1 LTDPTKS
8 APLLAAIRDALAN
21 TPTAHPIIGGEERPR
36 DTKPIKNPADRLTTI
51 GEASDA
57 TDDDMKDAL
66 AIAAEAQ
73 PEWDGMRGA
82 ARAAILERA
91 ADLYEQNRALLIGL
105 VVREGG
111 RTVINAQN
119 ELREAVDLLR
129 YYAKLARE
137 DFETPRKLPGP
148 AGEANALSLHG
159 RGVFAAI
166 SPWNFP
172 LAIFSGEVAGGLAS
186 GNAVMAK
193 PSEQTRLIAAAAI
206 RLMHEAG
213 VPRNVLHLVPGRG
226 SRFGK
231 VILPDARLAGVV
243 FTGSTET
250 GHVIHR
256 TLAARDGLMP
266 VLIAETGGLNAM
278 IVDSTALPEQVARDV
293 LASAFDSAGQRCSSL
308 RILFVQEDVAA
319 RMEEIITGAMD
330 ELKLGD
336 PMDLATDIGPVIDE
350 ESRAALMVH
359 AEHMKRDATLL
370 RALPIPAELKNGT
383 FFAPHAFRLK
393 DSRQLTREVFGPILH
408 IVHYEAGHLDKVCEQ
423 INATGYGLT
432 LGVHSR
438 IDETA
443 EFVRDHV
450 RVGNVYVNRNQIGAV
465 VEAQPFGGEGLSG
478 TGPKAG
484 GPHYLHRFATE
495 RTYTVNTTATGGNA
509 ALLTLGE
516 A

>member
-1 LTDPTKS
+1 
-8 APLLAAIRDALAN
+8 
-21 TPTAHPIIGGEERPR
+21 
-36 DTKPIKNPADRLTTI
+36 
-51 GEASDA
+51 
-57 TDDDMKDAL
+57 
-66 AIAAEAQ
+66 
-73 PEWDGMRGA
+73 
-82 ARAAILERA
+82 
-91 ADLYEQNRALLIGL
+91 
-105 VVREGG
+105 
-111 RTVINAQN
+111 
-119 ELREAVDLLR
+119 
-129 YYAKLARE
+129 
-137 DFETPRKLPGP
+137 
-148 AGEANALSLHG
+148 
-159 RGVFAAI
+159 
-166 SPWNFP
+166 
-172 LAIFSGEVAGGLAS
+172 
-186 GNAVMAK
+186 
-193 PSEQTRLIAAAAI
+193 
-206 RLMHEAG
+206 
-213 VPRNVLHLVPGRG
+213 VPKNVLHLVPGRG
-226 SRFGK
+226 SRFGT

-350 ESRAALMVH
+350 DSRAALMVH

-443 EFVRDHV
+443 AFIRDRV
-450 RVGNVYVNRNQIGAV
+450 RVGNVYVNRNQVGAV

-484 GPHYLHRFATE
+484 GPHYLHRFAVE